1 MKGGKDLRDR
11 LVRSSLYGEA
21 LREGG
26 VLLVIFGPIVC
37 IETKSLS
44 LSLVLAIWAVARVM
58 LWRGVELEV
67 KVKKVE
73 RSIL

>member
-1 MKGGKDLRDR
+1 MKRGKDLRDR

-26 VLLVIFGPIVC
+26 VLLVVFGPIVC

-44 LSLVLAIWAVARVM
+44 VPLVIAIWAVASIM

-67 KVKKVE
+67 KVKRVE
-73 RSIL
+73 RSLL

>member
-1 MKGGKDLRDR
+1 MKGGKDFRDG

-26 VLLVIFGPIVC
+26 VLLVVFGPIVC

-44 LSLVLAIWAVARVM
+44 IPLVIAIWAVASVM

-67 KVKKVE
+67 KVKKVG
-73 RSIL
+73 RSFL

>member
-26 VLLVIFGPIVC
+26 VLLVVFGPIVC

-44 LSLVLAIWAVARVM
+44 VPLVLPICAVASIM

-73 RSIL
+73 RSFL

>member
-1 MKGGKDLRDR
+1 
-11 LVRSSLYGEA
+11 

-44 LSLVLAIWAVARVM
+44 VSLVLAIWAVASIM

-67 KVKKVE
+67 QVKKFE
-73 RSIL
+73 RSLL

>member
-21 LREGG
+21 MREGG
-26 VLLVIFGPIVC
+26 VLLVVFGPIVC

-44 LSLVLAIWAVARVM
+44 VTLVLAIWAVASII

>member
-1 MKGGKDLRDR
+1 MKGSKDLRDR

-26 VLLVIFGPIVC
+26 VLLVVFGPIVC

-44 LSLVLAIWAVARVM
+44 VPLVLAIWAVASII

-73 RSIL
+73 RSFL